1 MQKAAKCLPRVPSL
15 VGQKDASALVD
26 VCVGQSQVGHL
37 MGCTNLQITN
47 TVFIILGCTGQ
58 ECDNGL
64 TCYRESKS
72 LPPVKKTPKKRYKI
86 SQTVY

>member
-1 MQKAAKCLPRVPSL
+1 MQKAVKCLPRVPSL

-26 VCVGQSQVGHL
+26 TVGQSQVGHL

-47 TVFIILGCTGQ
+47 TVFIILDCTGQ

-72 LPPVKKTPKKRYKI
+72 LPPVKKPTKKR
-86 SQTVY
+86 